1 MSAWAPTLLE
11 VPGALSDQPT
21 KTRAWSGVVL
31 RNRGNHITVARVDW
45 VQVPADLPL
54 GEYVIS
60 FRWDTMDMQV
70 WVSCANLRI
79 VA

>member
-1 MSAWAPTLLE
+1 M
-11 VPGALSDQPT
+11 
-21 KTRAWSGVVL
+21 VL
-31 RNRGNHITVARVDW
+31 RNRGNHITLTRVDW

-70 WVSCANLRI
+70 WDTMGHMGHHGHAGLGLLRQPQDRTFNLPYTEI
-79 VA
+79 I

>member
-1 MSAWAPTLLE
+1 MS
-11 VPGALSDQPT
+11 
-21 KTRAWSGVVL
+21 
-31 RNRGNHITVARVDW
+31 RVDK

-60 FRWDTMDMQV
+60 FRWDTTDMQV